1 MSIVKTIAYM
11 STLIM
16 AIVISWALTKSNIF
30 VEGNTILA
38 LPWGIVTFV
47 DLYIGFL
54 YVGIWMVIREKL
66 LHSILWIISLFFL
79 GNLATSIFILYCIKE
94 VNNHKVT
101 IIFYKKINEFT
112 KIAIKLQLNTI
123 KYN

>member
-79 GNLATSIFILYCIKE
+79 GNLLQHFLTSCGNFYMLLTFNLLWRLFIF
-94 VNNHKVT
+94 V
-101 IIFYKKINEFT
+101 
-112 KIAIKLQLNTI
+112 
-123 KYN
+123 

>member
-54 YVGIWMVIREKL
+54 YVGIWIVIREKL

-79 GNLATSIFILYCIKE
+79 GNLATSIFILYCIKDCGGDF
-94 VNNHKVT
+94 KK
-101 IIFYKKINEFT
+101 FFLGKKIS
-112 KIAIKLQLNTI
+112 I
-123 KYN
+123 

>member
-79 GNLATSIFILYCIKE
+79 RFWGGQGGTFKFLRTPISWL
-94 VNNHKVT
+94 
-101 IIFYKKINEFT
+101 
-112 KIAIKLQLNTI
+112 L
-123 KYN
+123 